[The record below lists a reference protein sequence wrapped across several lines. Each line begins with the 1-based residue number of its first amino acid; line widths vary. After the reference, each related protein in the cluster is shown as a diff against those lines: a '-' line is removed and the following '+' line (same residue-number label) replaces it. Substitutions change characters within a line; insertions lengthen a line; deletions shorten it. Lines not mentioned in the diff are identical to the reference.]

1 MYKKLLCQIF
11 NIIKL
16 KKVSFLFI
24 FFVSTFGIVAQEKNS
39 TVNKPNNPS
48 VYTSLKPN
56 DVQPAVFS
64 SQAELN
70 AKIQDKKDK
79 IQSLIAANVN
89 DSIKFKYYREELWR
103 FENAIVK

>member
-1 MYKKLLCQIF
+1 
-11 NIIKL
+11 L
-16 KKVSFLFI
+16 KKNIFFLFI
-24 FFVSTFGIVAQEKNS
+24 FFALTSQIVAQEKSNAVS
-39 TVNKPNNPS
+39 KPNNPNL
-48 VYTSLKPN
+48 YTSLKPN

-79 IQSLIAANVN
+79 IQALIAANVN
-89 DSIKFKYYREELWR
+89 DSVKLKYYREELWR